1 MECLKFFYFLF
12 IFLLIELIRLLNDLK
27 IILLH
32 SNENIALYLRV
43 LSNTVSYRYS

>member
-1 MECLKFFYFLF
+1 MSKVFLFF
-12 IFLLIELIRLLNDLK
+12 IFLLIELIGLLNDLK

-43 LSNTVSYRYS
+43 LSNTLSYRYS